1 VFGVTTSQIKTAL
14 EAMTQ
19 KKQIEDT
26 AVYSLLRKI
35 KVCGALIPHTP
46 QRKIVLRQQIF
57 SMIHHLGWPTFF
69 ITVSPNDLKSPL
81 VKILR
86 GNWMCMIT
94 DHIRRCKSS
103 RIIKFDG
110 EDI

>member
-1 VFGVTTSQIKTAL
+1 MSGYNVYGVTSAQIKHAL

-19 KKQIEDT
+19 KKPIEDP

-35 KVCGALIPHTP
+35 KVCGALLPHTP
-46 QRKIVLRQQIF
+46 QRKVILRQQIF

-69 ITVSPNDLKSPL
+69 ITISPNDLKSPL

-86 GNWMCMIT
+86 G
-94 DHIRRCKSS
+94 
-103 RIIKFDG
+103 
-110 EDI
+110 